1 MVKLKLQYCGY
12 LLWRT
17 DSLKRPWCWERL
29 KAGGEGDNRG
39 WDGWMTSLT
48 QWTWVWAN
56 SRRQWMT
63 GKPGVLQSMGLQRT
77 GHDWAT
83 QQQFPWNP
91 SCQTTASPIT
101 GMWTLAALSL
111 LNSFRPFST
120 GSLSPVLKYGDVSPT
135 LKQRNPSF
143 LLQFFFGICVLSH
156 FSQSDSATHW
166 TVACQAPLSMEFSRW
181 EYWSG
186 LPFPS
191 PGDLPNPGVKPESP
205 VLQAD
210 SLPTGPP
217 GKPSQWP

>member
-1 MVKLKLQYCGY
+1 MRYICHPNLNIHLKDWCWSWSSNTLSTWCEELTQ
-12 LLWRT
+12 W
-17 DSLKRPWCWERL
+17 KRPWCWERL

-135 LKQRNPSF
+135 LKQRNISLEP
-143 LLQFFFGICVLSH
+143 LLPIKNHLCFPLHEQAGGYRSRG
-156 FSQSDSATHW
+156 SDS
-166 TVACQAPLSMEFSRW
+166 
-181 EYWSG
+181 
-186 LPFPS
+186 
-191 PGDLPNPGVKPESP
+191 
-205 VLQAD
+205 
-210 SLPTGPP
+210 
-217 GKPSQWP
+217 